1 MDFQTPDSIIQDL
14 KQIRNESAK
23 GVEALFVAEEEL
35 AKCELAFDRAYS
47 EAIMANQGTALDR
60 QALAVLA
67 SSEAKFRRDIARAKV
82 ARVKTKLKLLSEHQ
96 MSVQTQARM
105 VELTWRTS

>member
-1 MDFQTPDSIIQDL
+1 MEFQTPDSIIHDL
-14 KQIRNESAK
+14 KQIRSESAK
-23 GVEALFVAEEEL
+23 GVDALFAAETEL
-35 AKCELAFDRAYS
+35 AECELAFDRAYS

-105 VELTWRTS
+105 VELTWKTS